1 MVRTRFAPSPTG
13 FLHIGSLRTAL
24 YSFALAKSSQGQFL
38 LRIEDTDQKREVEG
52 AVESIFESLNK
63 FGISW
68 DEPPVIQ
75 SQRAQAGV
83 YIQAAEKLVSQG
95 QAFYCQCEARNAKI
109 QGYSGVLRDPC
120 RDKNLSHGAIK
131 LRVPDDQKISYHDF
145 VLDREIIWDT
155 NTVAD
160 ATLLKSESMGR
171 LPTYHLAVVVDDV
184 FMRIS
189 HALRGHDWLP
199 STPIHLLVYKY
210 MGFECPEI
218 GHLTDIQSS
227 KGGKLSKRKDSV
239 FCEKFL
245 DDGYLPEALLNF
257 VMLLGW
263 APKDNQE
270 MFTMPEFI
278 KAFNPKGFQ
287 KSNPLFLP
295 AKLDWF
301 NGQYIRQKSDT
312 ELIQLVK
319 PYMKS
324 KISDNILTQIIPLI
338 KDRLVKL
345 TDVDNLLIPFMSA
358 PENIQPEL
366 YISKPDVTLVSVL
379 ETIKASDFKNPES
392 LNTEFKKEI
401 ERLNIK
407 TGDYFMNMRVA
418 LMGSR
423 STPPI
428 TESAVI
434 LGQEESLRRINKA
447 LDMLNIKQ

>member
-24 YSFALAKSSQGQFL
+24 YSYALAKSSRGQFL
-38 LRIEDTDQKREVEG
+38 LRIEDTDQKREMEG
-52 AVESIFESLNK
+52 AVDSIFSSLNK

-75 SQRAQAGV
+75 SQRARAGV
-83 YIQAAEKLVSQG
+83 YIQAAEKLVLNG
-95 QAFYCQCEARNAKI
+95 QAFYCQCEARNAKV
-109 QGYSGVLRDPC
+109 QGFSTVLRDPC
-120 RDKNLSHGAIK
+120 RDKNLTKGAIK
-131 LRVPDDQKISYHDF
+131 LRVPDDQKVSYHDF
-145 VLDREIIWDT
+145 VLDKEISWDT

-160 ATLLKSESMGR
+160 TTLLKSESMGR

-184 FMRIS
+184 FMQIS

-199 STPIHLLVYKY
+199 STPVHLLVYKFL
-210 MGFECPEI
+210 GFECPEI

-245 DDGYLPEALLNF
+245 EDGYLPEALMNF

-263 APKDNQE
+263 APKDNRE
-270 MFTMPEFI
+270 MFTLSEFVE
-278 KAFNPKGFQ
+278 AFDPKGFQ
-287 KSNPLFLP
+287 KSNPLFLS

-301 NGQYIRQKSDT
+301 NGQYIRRKSDT

-324 KISDNILTQIIPLI
+324 SISDIILTRIMPLI
-338 KDRLVKL
+338 KDRLMKL
-345 TDVDNLLIPFMSA
+345 TDINNLLSPFEKA
-358 PENIQPEL
+358 PENINQELFAPNPEICL
-366 YISKPDVTLVSVL
+366 ASVFITVKNGDFESK
-379 ETIKASDFKNPES
+379 ES
-392 LNTEFKKEI
+392 LNSEFKKEI
-401 ERLNIK
+401 ERLNVK

-423 STPPI
+423 STPPV
-428 TESAVI
+428 TESAII
-434 LGQEESLRRINKA
+434 LGKDESLRRISKA
-447 LDMLNIKQ
+447 LELLNNK